1 MVTIS
6 SVGYGFIAAVNPDV
20 RMVAAFESV
29 TGLLYIAVG
38 GVARLVSSYR
48 ESEERAPE

>member
-6 SVGYGFIAAVNPDV
+6 NVGYGFIAAVNPV
-20 RMVAAFESV
+20 ARMVAAFESV

-38 GVARLVSSYR
+38 VARLVSSYR